1 MFKQPDENSTVAE
14 ISNPETII
22 GPTMKVEGD
31 FVGEGDVI
39 VDGEV
44 RGTLK
49 TKQDLK
55 VGEQAVIKA
64 DVEAVNALVSG
75 TIEGNLTATEN
86 LELTASAQVKGDVSA
101 KVLQVAP
108 GATINGTITMSG
120 TSSQPEPTSQ
130 EEPTTPNANA

>member
-1 MFKQPDENSTVAE
+1 MFKQPDENSTVSE

-22 GPTMKVEGD
+22 GPSMKVEGD

-55 VGEQAVIKA
+55 VGEKAIIKA

-75 TIEGNLTATEN
+75 TIEGNLTALEN
-86 LELTASAQVKGDVSA
+86 LELTPSANVKGDIVT
-101 KVLQVAP
+101 KILQIAA
-108 GATINGTITMSG
+108 GANVNGTITMSENK
-120 TSSQPEPTSQ
+120 SNLEQSLQ
-130 EEPTTPNANA
+130 EEPTKHDDDE